1 MDEVIEQWASEQAAR
16 APELSAEALRDLA
29 NELGLDWGE

>member
-1 MDEVIEQWASEQAAR
+1 MDKVIEEWAPEQAAR
-16 APELSAEALRDLA
+16 APELSTEALRDLA